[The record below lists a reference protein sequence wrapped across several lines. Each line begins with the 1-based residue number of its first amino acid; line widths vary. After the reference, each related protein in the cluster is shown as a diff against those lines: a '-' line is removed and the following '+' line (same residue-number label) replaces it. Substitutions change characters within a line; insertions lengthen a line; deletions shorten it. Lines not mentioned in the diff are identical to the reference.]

1 MLRKMV
7 SYFTLPLLLLLSN
20 SPENSA
26 TSAAEGS
33 QGQNGTLE
41 RMIVANG
48 IVAMDLDLNR
58 LKGIS
63 SDTQESRQ
71 SLRFEVSSASF
82 FTILVFNNVIRTIE
96 PGSMGLIGG
105 NPTLLPTPLD
115 ASANQFVIERRPSEE
130 SFELIIRD
138 GKTSFVFFNIEGHQ
152 YDYDP
157 ARHSFSIRDG
167 RLLMSEELAQK
178 LGRPDDAGSVVGQ
191 ISIALTLYPI
201 EVTTLVN
208 GAVHSAVLPARNGK
222 SPNAPTARPGPDVI
236 VGDLPSLDQ
245 FGSNGTQV
253 GLGVGTTSCNNGDQP
268 LDWFQLPAVDHPV
281 IPQNLYRMSGGGNN
295 NDRFEQ
301 IGQSWLKHAFFALED
316 DACGFGCNTS
326 GCATGSHLCVGCSD
340 PYGSGLNA
348 SQDGLGSRAWI
359 NPFTG
364 AYPSNASDHSGHS
377 HTGTTHRI
385 LVEGSDLN
393 TTLNPGATYYA
404 EAQYVTPHEYAWCQ
418 AHPGQCNMYNNAS
431 YRRFNV
437 SGTTSFTFT
446 SVGSTVRM
454 TPAINAWTGATI
466 NRIEPVPGT
475 DGIGF
480 IGYKVTNPSA
490 GVWHYEY
497 AIYNQNLDRAIQS
510 FSVPL
515 GAGVTA
521 SNLGFHA
528 PLNHPGIAQD
538 GTQGDA
544 GYSNAAWTAN
554 QASGGL
560 TWSSETFAQNQNANA
575 LRWGTLYNFRFDSSR
590 APQAANATIGFF
602 KTGGPITIAIQA
614 PSPGVTL
621 SRCPECSRGH

>member
-26 TSAAEGS
+26 TSAAKSS
-33 QGQNGTLE
+33 QGENGTLE
-41 RMIVANG
+41 RMIVASG

-63 SDTQESRQ
+63 SGTQESRQ
-71 SLRFEVSSASF
+71 SVRFEVSPTSF
-82 FTILVFNNVIRTIE
+82 FTILVFNNVMRATE

-105 NPTLLPTPLD
+105 NPTLLPAPLD

-130 SFELIIRD
+130 RFELVIRD
-138 GKTSFVFFNIEGHQ
+138 GKTGFVFFDIEGHQ
-152 YDYDP
+152 YDYDA
-157 ARHSFSIRDG
+157 ARHSFSVKDG

-178 LGRPDDAGSVVGQ
+178 LGRPADAGSVVGQ
-191 ISIALTLYPI
+191 LSIALTLYPI
-201 EVTTLVN
+201 EITTLVN
-208 GAVHSAVLPARNGK
+208 GAVHSAVLPARNGD
-222 SPNAPTARPGPDVI
+222 SPNVPTAAPGPDVI

-245 FGSNGTQV
+245 FGSSGTQV
-253 GLGVGTTSCNNGDQP
+253 GLGVGTTSCNNGDRP

-326 GCATGSHLCVGCSD
+326 GCATGSQLCVGCSD

-348 SQDGLGSRAWI
+348 SQSGLGSRAWV

-364 AYPSNASDHSGHS
+364 AYPSSAANHAGHS

-385 LVEGSDLN
+385 LVEASDLN

-418 AHPGQCNMYNNAS
+418 ANPGQCNMYNNAS

-437 SGTTSFTFT
+437 SGTTSFSF
-446 SVGSTVRM
+446 SPVGSTVRM
-454 TPAINAWTGATI
+454 TPAINAWAGATI

-497 AIYNQNLDRAIQS
+497 ALYNQNLDRAIQS

-515 GAGVTA
+515 GSGVTV

-544 GYSNAAWTAN
+544 GFSNAAWTAN
-554 QASGGL
+554 QTSAGL

-575 LRWGTLYNFRFDSSR
+575 LRWGTLYNFRFDANR
-590 APQAANATIGFF
+590 PPQPANATIGFF
-602 KTGGPITIAIQA
+602 KTGGPITIAIQG
-614 PSPGVTL
+614 PSPNATL
-621 SRCPECSRGH
+621 SRCPECSRTR